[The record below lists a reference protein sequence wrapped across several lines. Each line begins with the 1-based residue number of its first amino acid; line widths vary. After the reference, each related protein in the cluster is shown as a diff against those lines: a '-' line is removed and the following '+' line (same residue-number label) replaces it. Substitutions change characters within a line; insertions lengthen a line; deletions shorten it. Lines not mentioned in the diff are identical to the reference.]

1 MLRTTSTPNTKSHRF
16 VVLSHG
22 KIRDAAAKDTN
33 IKELTEL
40 IVANHTAL
48 SGQIL
53 NYVDGGLQ
61 TRSIHFAFR
70 YETMA

>member
-1 MLRTTSTPNTKSHRF
+1 MLRTTSTTATRSHRF

-22 KIRDAAAKDTN
+22 KIWDVAKKDTN

-53 NYVDGGLQ
+53 NYVDGGLR
-61 TRSIHFAFR
+61 TRCIQFAFR